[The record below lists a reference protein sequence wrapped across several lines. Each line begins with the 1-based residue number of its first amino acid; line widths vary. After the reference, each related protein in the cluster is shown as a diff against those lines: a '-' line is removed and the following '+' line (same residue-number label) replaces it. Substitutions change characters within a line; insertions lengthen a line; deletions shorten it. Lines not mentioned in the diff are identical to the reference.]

1 MVLFKEVS
9 AFRRCPLIK
18 GSLHKL
24 QSILCVH
31 TYVRMHLCAQ
41 FKICTFF
48 HICKR
53 KDSSGESPLHVRMY
67 YIEYKVSSA
76 IATDTNKQSTYIR
89 TYAYACMYV
98 FWPPNKF
105 VCMYAICICMYVF
118 WPPNKFV
125 CMYAIYII
133 CMYVRMYFGHQTNLF
148 VCIYAICICMYV
160 CILATKQICLYVCN
174 MHMHVCILATKQI
187 CLYIC
192 IKSGD

>member
-1 MVLFKEVS
+1 M
-9 AFRRCPLIK
+9 C
-18 GSLHKL
+18 
-24 QSILCVH
+24 
-31 TYVRMHLCAQ
+31 TYVRTYALV
-41 FKICTFF
+41 CTVQNMYILSYLQKERF
-48 HICKR
+48 IRGITITC
-53 KDSSGESPLHVRMY
+53 MY

-148 VCIYAICICMYV
+148 VCMQY
-160 CILATKQICLYVCN
+160 T
-174 MHMHVCILATKQI
+174 
-187 CLYIC
+187 
-192 IKSGD
+192 